1 MLPSPSR
8 YTVLKKHGTRS
19 DPSVV
24 ALTDRS
30 VRVAKRIE
38 NNVSS
43 SSEAYREPL
52 HHHIFALVMV
62 RFYWTYILEC
72 ADGSYY
78 VGMTN
83 DMDRRL
89 EEHQSGH
96 DPLAYTHTRRPLKLV
111 FSEMSNTPEQA
122 IELEKKLKRWS
133 RAKKEALIK
142 GEFHLLPELSKK
154 KFK

>member
-1 MLPSPSR
+1 
-8 YTVLKKHGTRS
+8 
-19 DPSVV
+19 
-24 ALTDRS
+24 
-30 VRVAKRIE
+30 
-38 NNVSS
+38 
-43 SSEAYREPL
+43 
-52 HHHIFALVMV
+52 MV

-96 DPLAYTHTRRPLKLV
+96 DPSAYTYTRRPVKLM

-122 IELEKKLKRWS
+122 IALEKKLKRWS
-133 RAKKEALIK
+133 RAKKEALIH
-142 GEFHLLPELSKK
+142 GEYVLLPGLSKK